1 MNIWIAIAFV
11 VCAAGLVI
19 GGPFQMGELGK
30 MIFLLGFGL
39 GIVGVLIG
47 TFRMSLSKSP
57 TRAIRGIRVGAV
69 GFAIFS
75 VGLMLDFF
83 DLTPSVSDAIV
94 AIGVVVTIVGI
105 GLGALAVAKNR
116 DSLGE

>member
-57 TRAIRGIRVGAV
+57 TRAIRGIM
-69 GFAIFS
+69 I
-75 VGLMLDFF
+75 LPHDFGHWVK
-83 DLTPSVSDAIV
+83 LSCRITSVSDA
-94 AIGVVVTIVGI
+94 
-105 GLGALAVAKNR
+105 R
-116 DSLGE
+116 